1 MTTYW
6 VGSNITA
13 IRDHEFEIIITSL
26 KHIFIIKIRTITIY
40 TFLPMRNKFLCS
52 VAKSCPTLCK
62 PMNCRTPDFPVLY
75 HLLEFA
81 QTHVHWAIQPSHPL
95 LPPLPPALSL
105 SHDFNCEIKRYL
117 LLARKAM
124 TNLDIVLKSRDIT
137 LPTKV
142 CIMVNA
148 FSSSQ
153 VWMWEVEQKERW
165 APKNW
170 CFWAVVLEK
179 ILESPVD
186 CKEVK
191 LVNPKGNQLW
201 IFIGRTTDAEAEA
214 SVLWP
219 PDMKIWL
226 IGKDPDAG

>member
-81 QTHVHWAIQPSHPL
+81 QTQFHWAIQPSHPL

-124 TNLDIVLKSRDIT
+124 TNLDIILKSRDIT
-137 LPTKV
+137 LLTKV
-142 CIMVNA
+142 RLFKAMVFPLVIYVCESWTMKKGEHQRIHA
-148 FSSSQ
+148 F
-153 VWMWEVEQKERW
+153 
-165 APKNW
+165 
-170 CFWAVVLEK
+170 
-179 ILESPVD
+179 
-186 CKEVK
+186 K
-191 LVNPKGNQLW
+191 LQCWKRL
-201 IFIGRTTDAEAEA
+201 
-214 SVLWP
+214 
-219 PDMKIWL
+219 
-226 IGKDPDAG
+226 